1 MSPARG
7 ASASGAP
14 ASASAPSSTAR
25 AARPSEVGTRRELT
39 VGQIAHGGFC
49 VARDEGRVV
58 FVRHALPGERVL
70 ARITDDS
77 HDRYWR
83 ADAVEILEPSPD
95 RVPAPCPHAG
105 PGACGGCDWQH
116 ATPAAQRR
124 GKAEVVI
131 EALRRF
137 GGVDVGPLVVEA
149 VAPDPSGVE
158 PSGGPDGVD
167 GLDWRTRMR
176 FAVTA
181 DGQVGLRASRSHEVL
196 ATPDCRIAHP
206 LVRAALAD
214 RRFPAAAVVEV
225 AVSPASDA
233 VAVEVHTGGA
243 PGGGARVGT
252 AHAGA
257 VRGSAAGRDGGG
269 GTASGVPDAPDAPIG
284 AGRIVEVVGQRS
296 FAVGPGVFW
305 QVHAAAPKVLV
316 DAVRTALRPQPGEIA
331 LDLYAGAGLFAAFL
345 AEDVGP
351 SGRVVA
357 MESEAAAV
365 AAAADNLADL
375 PQVSLRAV
383 RVTPAT
389 VRGVLGTGPSA
400 GRVGCAVLDPP
411 RAGAGAE
418 VVAALLGH
426 HPRAVAYV
434 ACDPVALGRDL
445 ATFRARGYTMT
456 ALRAFDLF
464 PMTHHVECVALFEP
478 TVR

>member
-1 MSPARG
+1 MTPARRVSVPATPSSPAG
-7 ASASGAP
+7 P
-14 ASASAPSSTAR
+14 AGPAGPGV
-25 AARPSEVGTRRELT
+25 VGTERELT
-39 VGQIAHGGFC
+39 VGRIAHGGFC

-58 FVRHALPGERVL
+58 FVRHALPGERVR
-70 ARITDDS
+70 ARITDDT

-83 ADAVEILEPSPD
+83 ADAVEILQASPD
-95 RVPAPCPHAG
+95 RVPPPCPHAG

-124 GKAEVVI
+124 GKADIVT

-149 VAPDPSGVE
+149 VPALAGEPHGSGE
-158 PSGGPDGVD
+158 SHGPGGID
-167 GLDWRTRMR
+167 GLGWRTRMR
-176 FAVTA
+176 FAVAA

-206 LVRAALAD
+206 LVRAALAGQ
-214 RRFPAAAVVEV
+214 RFPGATAVEV
-225 AVSPASDA
+225 AASPASGE
-233 VAVEVHTGGA
+233 VAVEVHT
-243 PGGGARVGT
+243 
-252 AHAGA
+252 
-257 VRGSAAGRDGGG
+257 DGGG
-269 GTASGVPDAPDAPIG
+269 RGPGAPVAPDAPIG
-284 AGRIVEVVGQRS
+284 AGRIVETVGSRR

-305 QVHAAAPKVLV
+305 QVHPGAPEVLV
-316 DAVRTALRPQPGEIA
+316 EAVRTALRPRVGETA

-357 MESEAAAV
+357 MESDAAAV

-375 PQVSLRAV
+375 PQLSLRAV

-389 VRGVLGTGPSA
+389 VRGVLGAGPSA
-400 GRVGCAVLDPP
+400 GQVHCAVLDPP

-445 ATFRARGYTMT
+445 ATFRACGYSMT
-456 ALRAFDLF
+456 ALRVFDLF
-464 PMTHHVECVALFEP
+464 PMTQHVECVALFEP
-478 TVR
+478 NVR

>member
-1 MSPARG
+1 MSPVRG

-14 ASASAPSSTAR
+14 ASAPSSTAR
-25 AARPSEVGTRRELT
+25 PARPSEVGTRRELT

-149 VAPDPSGVE
+149 VAPEPSGVE
-158 PSGGPDGVD
+158 PSGGLDGVD

-181 DGQVGLRASRSHEVL
+181 DGQIGLRASRSHEVL

-243 PGGGARVGT
+243 PGGGTRVGT
-252 AHAGA
+252 ARAGA
-257 VRGSAAGRDGGG
+257 ARGSAAGRDGGG
-269 GTASGVPDAPDAPIG
+269 AGG
-284 AGRIVEVVGQRS
+284 A
-296 FAVGPGVFW
+296 
-305 QVHAAAPKVLV
+305 
-316 DAVRTALRPQPGEIA
+316 
-331 LDLYAGAGLFAAFL
+331 AGAGGA
-345 AEDVGP
+345 
-351 SGRVVA
+351 
-357 MESEAAAV
+357 
-365 AAAADNLADL
+365 
-375 PQVSLRAV
+375 VSLVDGAAQHDHPDLAGAHRSHRRSV
-383 RVTPAT
+383 GR
-389 VRGVLGTGPSA
+389 TGPA
-400 GRVGCAVLDPP
+400 GRPAARRTRTPP
-411 RAGAGAE
+411 GGDSGDHAPAGW
-418 VVAALLGH
+418 VRRTV
-426 HPRAVAYV
+426 
-434 ACDPVALGRDL
+434 
-445 ATFRARGYTMT
+445 TGYQSC
-456 ALRAFDLF
+456 
-464 PMTHHVECVALFEP
+464 E
-478 TVR
+478 